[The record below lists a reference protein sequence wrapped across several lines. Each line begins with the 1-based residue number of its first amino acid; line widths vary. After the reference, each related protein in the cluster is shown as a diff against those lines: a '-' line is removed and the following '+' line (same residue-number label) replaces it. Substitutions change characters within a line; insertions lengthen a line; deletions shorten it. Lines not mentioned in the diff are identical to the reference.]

1 VPGTPDVPADAVALE
16 AANARLRAANGKL
29 RALLEERDAK
39 IAALEAQVA
48 GLSDRVARLE
58 RQASR
63 NSGNSSLPPSSD
75 DQPGKKQPAQPGR
88 RKDGKR
94 KPGKQP
100 GAPGAHLA
108 WSENPDKTIA
118 HFPGGDCECGADL
131 GDAEDLG
138 VTYSHQVTDIPE
150 APATVTQH
158 DRHSLRCRCGRVHA
172 APAPEGVT
180 GAPGTVTYGLH
191 LQALCVFLLVM
202 HHVPVARCADII
214 ESLCGARPSD
224 GFVHALLARAAM
236 GVAAANKLI
245 RTLIILAR
253 VVCAD
258 ETPLRVGPGPKTRKK
273 YLLVACTNLLTYYF
287 LGGRDMGTFKAFV
300 LPDLSGAVVV
310 HDRYQNYDA
319 FPGVAHQL
327 CAAHLLRDLEDA
339 AGTYPD
345 AVWPGQIAD
354 ALRALIHA
362 ANLARGQG
370 LAAVPDDAIAGE
382 LRLFRHGVAVGLSQ
396 VHRVPGSKEK
406 QPPGRLLLECLRDR
420 RDDVLR
426 FLSDLRIPPT
436 SNQAER
442 DLRPAKTQQKISGR
456 LRSEQATRDR
466 YAIRG
471 YISTAAKHGA
481 SIFAAIHGALTGNPW
496 MPPIPEYT

>member
-1 VPGTPDVPADAVALE
+1 VPGTPDAPAGAVALE

-29 RALLEERDAK
+29 RALLEERDAR

-48 GLSDRVARLE
+48 ELSARVARLE

-88 RKDGKR
+88 RTDGKR

-108 WSENPDKTIA
+108 WGQDPDKTIA
-118 HFPGGDCECGADL
+118 HFPGGDCQCGADL
-131 GDAEDLG
+131 GGAADLG

-150 APATVTQH
+150 ATATVTQH
-158 DRHSLRCRCGRVHA
+158 DRHRVRCRCGRVHV
-172 APAPEGVT
+172 APAPDGVT

-224 GFVHALLARAAM
+224 GFVHALLARAAR

-245 RTLIILAR
+245 RALVILAR

-258 ETPLRVGPGPKTRKK
+258 ETPIRVGPGPKTRKK

-287 LGGRDMGTFKAFV
+287 LGGRDMGGHVPGLRAAGPV
-300 LPDLSGAVVV
+300 RRRGARPVPELRRLPRRPPALHSSPAQG
-310 HDRYQNYDA
+310 
-319 FPGVAHQL
+319 PGGRG
-327 CAAHLLRDLEDA
+327 RDL
-339 AGTYPD
+339 
-345 AVWPGQIAD
+345 PG
-354 ALRALIHA
+354 RG
-362 ANLARGQG
+362 LARPDRR
-370 LAAVPDDAIAGE
+370 LAARPHPRREPRPRAG
-382 LRLFRHGVAVGLSQ
+382 
-396 VHRVPGSKEK
+396 
-406 QPPGRLLLECLRDR
+406 PGR
-420 RDDVLR
+420 
-426 FLSDLRIPPT
+426 
-436 SNQAER
+436 
-442 DLRPAKTQQKISGR
+442 RPR
-456 LRSEQATRDR
+456 
-466 YAIRG
+466 
-471 YISTAAKHGA
+471 
-481 SIFAAIHGALTGNPW
+481 
-496 MPPIPEYT
+496 